1 MKLYKVSLIII
12 MILGIIFIGNS
23 DPMKNLYKNS
33 ASIITGLKID
43 DKSKNSTK
51 KEDTKEKE
59 KAEGHT
65 IIQKGRKNV
74 R

>member
-43 DKSKNSTK
+43 DKSKSSTK
-51 KEDTKEKE
+51 KESTKEN
-59 KAEGHT
+59 G
-65 IIQKGRKNV
+65 NV
-74 R
+74 LLQNLKR